1 MAPAADISPQP
12 LTVLLTGFG
21 PFPGMP
27 ENVSARLVADVGARA
42 RLAFKPHRFHVS
54 ILPTEWNAAPQRVI
68 ALIERLRPA
77 IALHFGVAKEAE
89 GFRIETRGL
98 NQCRMAIDAAG
109 RMPSGAELIS
119 GAPAAYE
126 AGLPLEKIVTRLQ
139 DMQLP
144 ISKSND
150 AGGYLCN
157 SVLYHSL
164 HAAPHADTPLSAGF
178 IHMPS
183 NFDDSRLSFEDAAAG
198 SLEII
203 RVALE
208 AAQTS
213 R

>member
-1 MAPAADISPQP
+1 MALAADIHPQP
-12 LTVLLTGFG
+12 STVLLTGFG
-21 PFPGMP
+21 PFPGIP

-42 RLAFKPHRFHVS
+42 RIAFAPHRFHVS
-54 ILPTEWNAAPQRVI
+54 ILPTEWDAAPQRLI
-68 ALIERLRPA
+68 ALIARLRPA
-77 IALHFGVAKEAE
+77 IALHFGVAKDAD

-119 GAPAAYE
+119 GAPVAYE
-126 AGLPLEKIVTRLQ
+126 AGLPLEKIVSRLQ

-144 ISKSND
+144 VSKSYD

-164 HAAPHADTPLSAGF
+164 HAAPNAGTPLRAGF
-178 IHMPS
+178 IHIPS
-183 NFDDSRLSFEDAAAG
+183 SFADPGFSFEDAAAG

-208 AAQTS
+208 AAQTN